1 MISIPNLSPLQQELC
16 NVIWSCDTSEQLIEW
31 FNALPA
37 RIKPV
42 AHAMIN
48 MVMFEVVDAEFDIDN
63 VDMSASQ
70 EILDH
75 IQSL

>member
-16 NVIWSCDTSEQLIEW
+16 DVIWSCDTSEQLTAW
-31 FNALPA
+31 YKSLPLS
-37 RIKPV
+37 IKPV
-42 AHAMIN
+42 AHVMIN
-48 MVMFEVVDAEFDIDN
+48 MIMFEVFDADIDN
-63 VDMSASQ
+63 GLVDMTESQ

>member
-1 MISIPNLSPLQQELC
+1 MISIPNLSPLQKELC
-16 NVIWSCDTSEQLIEW
+16 DVIWSYDTSEQLIEW
-31 FNALPA
+31 FEALPA
-37 RIKPV
+37 GIKPT

-48 MVMFEVVDAEFDIDN
+48 MVMFEVVDAEFDTDN
-63 VDMSASQ
+63 VDMTESQ

>member
-31 FNALPA
+31 FEALPA
-37 RIKPV
+37 RIKPT

-48 MVMFEVVDAEFDIDN
+48 MVMFEVVDAEFDTDN
-63 VDMSASQ
+63 VNMTESQ